1 MPDDDNNSRPFH
13 SMPTKKV
20 MEELSA
26 DLNGL
31 SKQEARNRFLVSGPN
46 EIPEKKPTHPLL
58 IFIKQF
64 HSILIYILLVA
75 ALISFFMG
83 HIIDVY
89 VILGIVLINATMGF
103 MQERK
108 AEKSIRA
115 LKKMIVPY
123 SKVFREG
130 VLLQIPSRELVPG
143 DLIFLEEGDMIAG
156 DARLLEIKNFR
167 TVEASLTGESLP
179 ITKFVGTLPEKTALA
194 DRKNM
199 VWMGT
204 FVAGGEAKAVVTS
217 TGVKTAI
224 GRIAESLE
232 KIKRVKGHFEKKTD
246 TLAKQMGVIAA
257 LGASFTFLIGYF
269 VREIEFSE
277 IFLFTLAAL
286 ISGIPEGLPAV
297 LVIVLAIGANRMAN
311 RNAIIRTLP
320 TTETLG
326 VATAIATDKTGTL
339 TQNTMNVKK
348 IILPGDEEITV
359 SGEGWIPKGDF
370 SQKDK
375 IIFPL
380 ENSRLSKLLHI
391 GAICTNARIVKEED
405 ENDSYKIIGDPTE
418 AALVVLAEKA
428 GLKKDVLLQREKKID
443 DLPFNPDLKYRTSL
457 SVQAENSGIKEIGVI
472 GAPEAVLENTSYVLG
487 KKKVRKIKGSEMEEL
502 LAKTQGLAS
511 RAMRVLAL
519 AYKKS
524 PKTRGKRGYCEGPE
538 GRYQSHNENWGS
550 QRHGRCYCKGD
561 RTNRNSLDRGRIDCS
576 RN

>member
-1 MPDDDNNSRPFH
+1 MAEVENSVPYH
-13 SMPTKKV
+13 SLSTQKV
-20 MEELSA
+20 LDELSTSL
-26 DLNGL
+26 DGL
-31 SKQEARNRFLVSGPN
+31 SKDEAKNRFLVHGPN
-46 EIPEKKPTHPLL
+46 EIPEKKHTHPFL

-75 ALISFFMG
+75 ALISFFIG

-89 VILGIVLINATMGF
+89 VIVGIVLINATIGF

-123 SKVFREG
+123 SKVFRES
-130 VLLQIPSRELVPG
+130 VLLQVPSRELVPG
-143 DLIFLEEGDMIAG
+143 DLVFLEEGDRIAG
-156 DARLLEIKNFR
+156 DALLLEVKNFR

-217 TGVKTAI
+217 TGAKTAI
-224 GRIAESLE
+224 GKVAESLE
-232 KIKRVKGHFEKKTD
+232 KIKREKGHFEKKTD
-246 TLAKQMGVIAA
+246 TLAKQMGIIAA
-257 LGASFTFLIGYF
+257 VGASFTFLIGFF
-269 VREIEFSE
+269 VRDFEFSE
-277 IFLFTLAAL
+277 IFLFTLASL

-297 LVIVLAIGANRMAN
+297 LVIVLAIGANRMAK

-326 VATAIATDKTGTL
+326 VASAIATDKTGTL

-348 IILPGDEEITV
+348 IILPGEEEISV
-359 SGEGWIPKGDF
+359 SGEGWVPKGNF

-405 ENDSYKIIGDPTE
+405 EKESYKIIGDPTE
-418 AALVVLAEKA
+418 AALVVLSEKA

-443 DLPFNPDLKYRTSL
+443 DLPFNPDLKYRGSL
-457 SVQAENSGIKEIGVI
+457 SVLVEDTGLKEINVI
-472 GAPEAVLENTSYVLG
+472 GAPEAVLEKTSHIFG
-487 KKKVRKIKGSEMEEL
+487 KNRIRKIRRSEMQEL
-502 LAKTQGLAS
+502 LAQTRELAS
-511 RAMRVLAL
+511 QAMRVLAL
-519 AYKKS
+519 AFKKVPS
-524 PKTRGKRGYCEGPE
+524 DVDNLTE
-538 GRYQSHNENWGS
+538 
-550 QRHGRCYCKGD
+550 
-561 RTNRNSLDRGRIDCS
+561 SLVDNLVLVGIVGMMII
-576 RN
+576 